1 MNLYDLLDDL
11 IEGSVER
18 IFGVR
23 YTVNFETQQYSVSY
37 GGETIT
43 KTKGNYDIN

>member
-1 MNLYDLLDDL
+1 MNLHELLNDL

-23 YTVNFETQQYSVSY
+23 YTANFETQQYSVSY
-37 GGETIT
+37 GGETLT
-43 KTKGNYDIN
+43 KTKELK